1 MSKIAKLKK
10 QAAEFEQK
18 RQFDKAL
25 AKYRQVLEETNG
37 ELNEADVA
45 LYNRVGDLLLRQG
58 DVADAVTHYER
69 AVDLYADGGYFS
81 NAIALCNKILR
92 TAPGRSSIYY
102 KLGRISARKG
112 FISDA
117 KQNFLEYADRM
128 RKSGQLNEA
137 FRALKEF
144 ADLCPDQDDIRIML
158 ADQLTRDDRKEE
170 ALEQLQILYD
180 KLLNEGRQ
188 TEAQAALVRMRT
200 LDPGITPSASA
211 TPLSSPAIK
220 GGLELM
226 MPDYGDEEPYGVHA
240 ARPQAPPPNAV
251 EAPRLT
257 PHEGS
262 VAVNLGGLPI
272 IHPDVDEIES
282 EPLDGIEYAASLDE
296 LSPSAPTP
304 VSGLETAFYEAD
316 DDGPTSVAHLE
327 DLVQTALDSID
338 EPLDELEQI
347 ETTSSEL
354 ELLEEPDEE
363 TAIEIPLLYPIDPPM
378 SVDPDT
384 RGIESTTLPAIDS
397 LEHEELSFDVKDSP
411 YGIESDGGSDLY
423 LPDDTSAPLVQ
434 ESWDTDAWAGVG
446 APEPDGIVATPDAPE
461 AFPDDRSAMG
471 DDAGD
476 DFADLQDDPD
486 DASDAMPATPDD
498 PVWAADDATDTGE
511 STEDDEE
518 LAARI
523 EKLRAR
529 LEGDSGDPELHRRLG
544 EALIEDGQRDEGIAE
559 LEAAIWEL
567 ERMGAFGQAYALAN
581 EILRVDPDAVR
592 FHQKRVEFAFRT
604 GERSRLVHAY
614 LELGDSLVRSGELP
628 KARVVYQRV
637 IGLAPDDARARVALD
652 TIFEPEERPPAP
664 PEVVAA
670 PPVVSPALPPV
681 QAEAPSRPATPP
693 AAEPVRP
700 SSWQTP
706 ATSEFVDLAAWM
718 EEDELPKSTRMV
730 AEGIVEPAD
739 GAQAD
744 FAEMLE
750 KFKEGVAANVDEGDF
765 QSHYDLGVAYRE
777 MGLIDEAISE
787 FQKALRSTDDRV
799 KTYEAL
805 GQCFLEKGHFPVAA
819 TLLTRAL
826 ADGRRGDDSL
836 IGVLYMLGTACEA
849 LGRHAEARSYYERV
863 YSVDIRFRDV
873 NDRLAATAQSAQ

>member
-1 MSKIAKLKK
+1 MSKIARLKK

-58 DVADAVTHYER
+58 DVAEAVTHYER

-158 ADQLTRDDRKEE
+158 ADQLTRDDRKDE

-180 KLLNEGRQ
+180 KLLGEGRQ
-188 TEAQAALVRMRT
+188 TEARAALDRMRT

-211 TPLSSPAIK
+211 TPFSSPAVK

-226 MPDYGDEEPYGVHA
+226 MPDYGDDEPSGFQTG
-240 ARPQAPPPNAV
+240 RSPTPSFNAG
-251 EAPRLT
+251 EAPRYT
-257 PHEGS
+257 PHESS
-262 VAVNLGGLPI
+262 VAVNLGGLPL
-272 IHPDVDEIES
+272 IHPEGDEIES
-282 EPLDGIEYAASLDE
+282 EPVDGIEYGSSLDE
-296 LSPSAPTP
+296 ISPSAPTP
-304 VSGLETAFYEAD
+304 VSGLETAFYEVGD
-316 DDGPTSVAHLE
+316 DETPDVVHLDDLERTSLDPVDEPMEGLE
-327 DLVQTALDSID
+327 EIQTA
-338 EPLDELEQI
+338 
-347 ETTSSEL
+347 SSEL
-354 ELLEEPDEE
+354 ELLQEPAEE
-363 TAIEIPLLYPIDPPM
+363 TGIEIPELYPVDPPM
-378 SVDPDT
+378 SVAPDT
-384 RGIESTTLPAIDS
+384 QGAESTTLPSIDS
-397 LEHEELSFDVKDSP
+397 LEHEDLSFDVNDSP
-411 YGIESDGGSDLY
+411 YGIESEGGSDPF
-423 LPDDTSAPLVQ
+423 LPEDSSVPLIHD
-434 ESWDTDAWAGVG
+434 SWDADAWAGAG
-446 APEPDGIVATPDAPE
+446 TPEPDGIIATPDAAE
-461 AFPDDRSAMG
+461 AVPNGRSEIE

-476 DFADLQDDPD
+476 VFAGPHDG
-486 DASDAMPATPDD
+486 ANGESDSAEETPDD
-498 PVWAADDATDTGE
+498 LVWISGDTLGAE
-511 STEDDEE
+511 ETAEGDEE
-518 LAARI
+518 LATRI
-523 EKLRAR
+523 GKLRAR
-529 LEGDSGDPELHRRLG
+529 LENDPGDPELHRRLG
-544 EALIEDGQRDEGIAE
+544 EALIEAGQRENGIAE

-581 EILRVDPDAVR
+581 EILHVDPDAVR

-604 GERSRLVHAY
+604 GDRPRLVDAY
-614 LELGDSLVRSGELP
+614 LELGDSLVRSGELS
-628 KARVVYQRV
+628 KARVVYKRV

-652 TIFEPEERPPAP
+652 TIFEPEDLPPEMAAVPPAMP
-664 PEVVAA
+664 PARA
-670 PPVVSPALPPV
+670 D
-681 QAEAPSRPATPP
+681 APSRRATPP
-693 AAEPVRP
+693 AAEAIRP

-706 ATSEFVDLAAWM
+706 TTSEFVDLAAWM
-718 EEDELPKSTRMV
+718 DEDERPKSTRMV
-730 AEGIVEPAD
+730 AEGIVEPEE

-765 QSHYDLGVAYRE
+765 QSHYDLGIAYRE
-777 MGLIDEAISE
+777 MGLIDEAIAE

-826 ADGRRGDDSL
+826 ADGRRGDDTL

-873 NDRLAATAQSAQ
+873 NDRLAATAQSVR